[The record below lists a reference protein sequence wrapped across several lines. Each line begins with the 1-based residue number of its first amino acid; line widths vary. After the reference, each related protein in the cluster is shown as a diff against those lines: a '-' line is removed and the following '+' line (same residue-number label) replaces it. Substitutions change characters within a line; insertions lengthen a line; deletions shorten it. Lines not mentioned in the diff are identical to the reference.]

1 MLKKQNKSI
10 ITHDIQVKANEIINE
25 GEKTS
30 LESKRIKFRKYIE
43 EYYNDFTGNSDILV
57 ARYHDIDF
65 FASTSKDIISS
76 ILIGIFTSTIVTFI
90 FLNINFNTWIKNIIF
105 IVSLILAIFLIP
117 KIALKILD
125 VRNKLY
131 NYEKLHCEEFEK
143 EIIERILDERLKKA
157 EETISEKIK
166 FQKAVIK

>member
-90 FLNINFNTWIKNIIF
+90 FLNIN
-105 IVSLILAIFLIP
+105 
-117 KIALKILD
+117 
-125 VRNKLY
+125 LY
-131 NYEKLHCEEFEK
+131 
-143 EIIERILDERLKKA
+143 
-157 EETISEKIK
+157 
-166 FQKAVIK
+166 